1 MNTENKDSVN
11 DSNGDILQTISIK
24 KNIDK
29 TVQDIQIN
37 LRLLGDIKENEKL
50 MVDDDRY
57 LRVDNRP
64 FQLFQR
70 WWSED
75 SRSRTIE
82 FIDRLIVATKE
93 YCEHVVSKIETDYQ
107 NKENFEELLRFHG
120 LLNSAIVGLS
130 RLNVTY
136 GSDKLSRAK
145 IETILSKI
153 RAFCDMDL
161 KKAVGMNI

>member
-1 MNTENKDSVN
+1 MINDNKSID
-11 DSNGDILQTISIK
+11 DIMRTVPVK
-24 KNIDK
+24 KNLDI

-50 MVDDDRY
+50 MVDDNRY
-57 LRVDNRP
+57 LRVDTRP

-70 WWSED
+70 WFTED

-82 FIDRLIVATKE
+82 FIDTLIILTNE
-93 YCEHVVSKIETDYQ
+93 YCKVVVSKIESNPH
-107 NKENFEELLRFHG
+107 NKENLEELLRFHA
-120 LLNSAIVGLS
+120 LLNSALVGLS

-161 KKAVGMNI
+161 KKAVGQYI